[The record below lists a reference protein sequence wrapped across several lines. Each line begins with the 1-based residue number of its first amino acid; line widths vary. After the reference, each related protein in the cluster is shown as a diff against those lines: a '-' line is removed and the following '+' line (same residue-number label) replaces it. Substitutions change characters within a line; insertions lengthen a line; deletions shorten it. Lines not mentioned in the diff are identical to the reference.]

1 MDADLI
7 YDEEYETAEEAPPP
21 FYTVAIF
28 LVDRAYGGP
37 EEGGW
42 YYNCGVPTTDVE
54 LADDMHL
61 PRIFKSV
68 FVAREHA
75 RMVNEALEPIN
86 KERPDIGSVL
96 SQGRYFAEICD
107 GYPKP
112 YPETRPHYE

>member
-7 YDEEYETAEEAPPP
+7 HDEPEPA

-42 YYNCGVPTTDVE
+42 YYDCGEPTMDVE
-54 LADDMHL
+54 LADDMHF
-61 PRIFKSV
+61 PHIFKSR
-68 FVAREHA
+68 AEASEHA
-75 RMVNEALEPIN
+75 KKVNELLEPEN
-86 KERPDIGSVL
+86 KDRPSIDSVL
-96 SQGRYFAEICD
+96 SRGRYFAKVCD

-112 YPETRPHYE
+112 YPETRPRYE